1 MALVGFGA
9 LSASFA
15 SAEKVYDGETGELLE
30 KVDGFF
36 SCDECESLEEFEERH
51 GDDLLEYFENKLK
64 YDYSGMGAL
73 VRMDVVALADDYE
86 DEDEDEDDGE
96 DCK

>member
-1 MALVGFGA
+1 MEIYAVL
-9 LSASFA
+9 
-15 SAEKVYDGETGELLE
+15 KVNDGETGELLE

-36 SCDECESLEEFEERH
+36 SCDECENSEEFEERH